1 MRNFTRNPPYAS
13 LIGMPSQPQFKI
25 TTWMLIDEI
34 PQIFIQHVS
43 FDFKNQTL
51 HLERLNWSYK
61 SKNVSENPEGMT
73 SAHFYTRLIPLLKNI
88 KTSNRI
94 TKGMILPFTKISVHK
109 IWNIFNYC
117 DVLLTGRK
125 IFYCVRVPLFK
136 ESILKASSEG
146 DTLFSFPNY

>member
-1 MRNFTRNPPYAS
+1 MLSSPAV
-13 LIGMPSQPQFKI
+13 KI
-25 TTWMLIDEI
+25 YNLNVNWQNSKKVWNL
-34 PQIFIQHVS
+34 S
-43 FDFKNQTL
+43 FDLKNQTL
-51 HLERLNWSYK
+51 HLECLNWSYK
-61 SKNVSENPEGMT
+61 SKNVWENPEGMT

-136 ESILKASSEG
+136 ENVFKKFKRGRYAVQ
-146 DTLFSFPNY
+146 